1 MRIQLPPGIFIR
13 YRIPKKP
20 ESKKIKEK
28 KKEPKLVY
36 VLIKI
41 KENKPISEE
50 AKRIEEFLKERNL
63 PFARIINSDEF
74 TLMINVKKLFEKT
87 SRVYIIELND
97 GISRWFYLTPS
108 EERINFDKKD
118 VLKIFILKKEDALE
132 EILKRIASEK
142 IKGKS
147 KIERILDIVQLI
159 LGFSFFWIAYISE
172 EGVGEAI
179 NYLPAIFA
187 LIALIQGLKRGYKER
202 EWEID

>member
-1 MRIQLPPGIFIR
+1 
-13 YRIPKKP
+13 
-20 ESKKIKEK
+20 
-28 KKEPKLVY
+28 
-36 VLIKI
+36 
-41 KENKPISEE
+41 
-50 AKRIEEFLKERNL
+50 
-63 PFARIINSDEF
+63 
-74 TLMINVKKLFEKT
+74 MINLKKLFEKT
-87 SRVYIIELND
+87 SRVYIVELND

-118 VLKIFILKKEDALE
+118 ALKIFILKKEDALE
-132 EILKRIASEK
+132 EIIKRIASEK

-159 LGFSFFWIAYISE
+159 LGFSFFWIAYISK
-172 EGVGEAI
+172 EGIGEAI

>member
-1 MRIQLPPGIFIR
+1 MRIQLPPSIFL
-13 YRIPKKP
+13 YRTPKKP
-20 ESKKIKEK
+20 EPKKIKEK

-50 AKRIEEFLKERNL
+50 AKRIEEFLKKRNL
-63 PFARIINSDEF
+63 SFVRVINSDEF
-74 TLMINVKKLFEKT
+74 TLMINVKKLFEKA
-87 SRVYIIELND
+87 SRVYIVELND

-118 VLKIFILKKEDALE
+118 ALKIFILKKEDALG
-132 EILKRIASEK
+132 EIIKRIASEK

>member
-1 MRIQLPPGIFIR
+1 MRIQLPPSIFI
-13 YRIPKKP
+13 YRTPKKTEP
-20 ESKKIKEK
+20 KKVKEK

-50 AKRIEEFLKERNL
+50 AKRIEEFLKKRNL
-63 PFARIINSDEF
+63 SFVRVINSDEF
-74 TLMINVKKLFEKT
+74 TLMINLKKLFEKT
-87 SRVYIIELND
+87 SRVYIVELND

-118 VLKIFILKKEDALE
+118 ALKIFILKKEDALE
-132 EILKRIASEK
+132 EIIKRIASEK